1 MSSVGFDP
9 SLLLSFY
16 QSQLAASPSSIAAA
30 NAQGSINAA
39 GVLTNSATA
48 NDDPPWENPTP
59 SQNARDAQVLSTT
72 NFLDTS
78 NVPVLTPS
86 NADAKTEQDNQKLFS
101 LYTAINNV
109 SYLASM
115 AQRGTTTTGQ
125 LAGLN
130 TRFQAGMAQIESYI
144 SSTTFNNFTLEAASP
159 TASVTSTATIP
170 FSDFSYS
177 TRTLTSNANLNNPLP
192 GLSTSENFNIAITKG
207 GTTTNVPIDLS
218 QVQGPLTLGNVI
230 IYVNQQLSQDGFST
244 RFQKTTSGGTA
255 TDDSTASYGL
265 QITPGA
271 NETVNLSSADAT
283 PSLYLAGNTGTA
295 SETTTTVNGT
305 TSTTPPDQQGRLVKI
320 SGIDDSNPQ
329 STFSVTASPTTGN
342 TTASD
347 MVTDSSG
354 NVYVVGSATG
364 NIGQQINQ
372 GTQDVYL
379 TKYDSAGNVLWS
391 NLVGSA
397 GSATGYSVALNP
409 KGGVVVAGSTTADL
423 TTTAIAD
430 GNTDTFVASY
440 DSSGDQNWV
449 KQIQTLAQNQPASV
463 SVDSNGNV
471 YVGGSVGG
479 FPVTIDGQTQTLPG
493 GVIGSGQTAQGGT
506 DAYLAKLNSSGTVV
520 SENQFGTSGT
530 DQVSATATTASGD
543 LIVASVQNG
552 QAIISKY
559 AGGNI
564 SSAPVWTQNL
574 GALQSGGSISGL
586 TVSGNQVYV
595 SGTTQNGNLTAGGAA
610 SVANASS
617 GGQDAFVFN
626 LTDNGATATPDYV
639 SYVGTSATDQGG
651 DVTVGSDGTVY
662 LTGTTTGTFAGQQ
675 RSVQNSSN
683 AFAAALNPDGSVAWT
698 RQYGGLDGTSTGAG
712 IAIDPNGSSV
722 LDALGLPHG
731 TISINQSVDLT
742 TQTSLRAGDSFQIQL
757 QGVGARTA
765 TITIDPGE
773 TISSLATKIN
783 AQLGG
788 AGKAAANYTGSAEG
802 LKITAN
808 PGSTFTL
815 VAGPSDFDALARL
828 GIAAGTLT
836 APAAKSASGTT
847 TTKASS
853 TTTPSFGLGLT
864 GNLDISTKTGA
875 DLARSTLLGV
885 LSKIQSAYQ
894 TSNAP
899 PPSTSTT
906 PAGNQAA
913 PSSTISAYQQN
924 QLGNYNL
931 ALSLLGPSSSSS
943 SNSGSL
949 LSLF

>member
-1 MSSVGFDP
+1 MSGVGFDP
-9 SLLLSFY
+9 SLLFSYY
-16 QSQLAASPSSIAAA
+16 QAQLAAAPSNIAAG
-30 NAQGSINAA
+30 NAQNGSVNAA
-39 GVLTNSATA
+39 GVRTNSATA
-48 NDDPPWENPTP
+48 NDQPPWENPTP
-59 SQNARDAQVLSTT
+59 AQNARDAQILSTT
-72 NFLDTS
+72 NFLNTS

-86 NADAKTEQDNQKLFS
+86 SADAKTEQDNQKLFS
-101 LYTAINNV
+101 LYTAVNNV

-115 AQRGTTTTGQ
+115 AQRGTTTSGQ

-130 TRFQAGMAQIESYI
+130 ARFQAGLSQIESYI
-144 SSTTFNNFTLEAASP
+144 STTKFNNFTLQAAAP
-159 TASVTSTATIP
+159 AASVTSTATIP

-177 TRTLTSNANLNNPLP
+177 TRTLTSNANLNNALP
-192 GLSTSENFNIAITKG
+192 SLNTGESFNIGITKG
-207 GTTTNVPIDLS
+207 GTTTNVAIDLS

-230 IYVNQQLSQDGFST
+230 IYVNQQLSADGFST

-295 SETTTTVNGT
+295 SETTTTVNGA
-305 TSTTPPDQQGRLVKI
+305 TSTTPPDQQGRLIKI
-320 SGIDDSNPQ
+320 SGADDGNPQ

-372 GTQDVYL
+372 GIQDVYL

-463 SVDSNGNV
+463 SVDANGNIF
-471 YVGGSVGG
+471 VGGSVGG

-506 DAYLAKLNSSGTVV
+506 DAYLAKLDSKGNVV

-559 AGGNI
+559 AGGDI
-564 SSAPVWTQNL
+564 SSTPVWTQNL
-574 GALQSGGSISGL
+574 GALQNGGSISGL
-586 TVSGNQVYV
+586 TVSGSQVYV

-626 LTDNGATATPDYV
+626 LTDNGTTATPDYV
-639 SYVGTSATDQGG
+639 SYVGTSGTDQGG
-651 DVTVGSDGTVY
+651 NVAVGSNGTVY
-662 LTGTTTGTFAGQQ
+662 LTGSTTGTFAGQQ
-675 RSVQNSSN
+675 RSVQNSTN

-712 IAIDPNGSSV
+712 IDIDPNGSSV

-731 TISINQSVDLT
+731 TVTISQSVDLT

-765 TITIDPGE
+765 TITIDAGE

-815 VAGPSDFDALARL
+815 VAGPSDFNALSRL

-836 APAAKSASGTT
+836 APAAKSASGAAA
-847 TTKASS
+847 TKASA

-885 LSKIQSAYQ
+885 LSKIQNAYQ

-906 PAGNQAA
+906 PGNQAA
-913 PSSTISAYQQN
+913 PSATISAYQQN

-931 ALSLLGPSSSSS
+931 ALSLLGPSSNSSS
-943 SNSGSL
+943 GGSL

>member
-9 SLLLSFY
+9 SLLLSYY
-16 QSQLAASPSSIAAA
+16 QSQLAAAPSNIAAG
-30 NAQGSINAA
+30 NAQNGSVNAA
-39 GVLTNSATA
+39 GVRTNSATA

-86 NADAKTEQDNQKLFS
+86 SSDAKIEQDNQKLFS

-109 SYLASM
+109 SYLASI
-115 AQRGTTTTGQ
+115 AQRGTTTSGQ

-130 TRFQAGMAQIESYI
+130 ARFQTGLAQIESYI
-144 SSTTFNNFTLEAASP
+144 SSTKFNNFTLQAASP

-177 TRTLTSNANLNNPLP
+177 TRTLTSNANLNNALP
-192 GLSTSENFNIAITKG
+192 GLNAGESFNIAITKG

-230 IYVNQQLSQDGFST
+230 IYVNQQLSAGGFST

-255 TDDSTASYGL
+255 TDASTASYGL
-265 QITPGA
+265 QISPGA
-271 NETVNLSSADAT
+271 NETVSLSSASAT

-320 SGIDDSNPQ
+320 SGIDNSNPQ

-430 GNTDTFVASY
+430 GNSDTFVASY
-440 DSSGDQNWV
+440 DSSGNQNWV

-463 SVDSNGNV
+463 SVDSSGNI

-506 DAYLAKLNSSGTVV
+506 DAYLAKLDSKGNVV
-520 SENQFGTSGT
+520 TENQFGTSGT

-552 QAIISKY
+552 QAVISKY
-559 AGGNI
+559 AGGDI

-574 GALQSGGSISGL
+574 GALQSGGGISGL

-595 SGTTQNGNLTAGGAA
+595 SGTTQNGNLTAGGTA
-610 SVANASS
+610 SIANASS

-626 LTDNGATATPDYV
+626 LTDNGTTATPDYV

-651 DVTVGSDGTVY
+651 NVAVGSDGTIY

-683 AFAAALNPDGSVAWT
+683 AFATALNPDGSVAWT

-712 IAIDPNGSSV
+712 IAIDPGGSSV

-731 TISINQSVDLT
+731 TVTISQSVDLT

-765 TITIDPGE
+765 TITIDAGE

-815 VAGPSDFDALARL
+815 VAGPSDFNALSRL

-836 APAAKSASGTT
+836 APAAKGASGATT
-847 TTKASS
+847 TTSS
-853 TTTPSFGLGLT
+853 SSTTPSFGLGLT
-864 GNLDISTKTGA
+864 GNMDISTKTGA

-899 PPSTSTT
+899 PPSTSST
-906 PAGNQAA
+906 PTGNQAA
-913 PSSTISAYQQN
+913 PSATISAYQQN

-943 SNSGSL
+943 SGGSL